1 MESKYLTRLLTL
13 KAGSNQFALSLRWS
27 NQGEQ
32 SEPDGKIAIVGYYEF
47 TMKSKNFKL

>member
-13 KAGSNQFALSLRWS
+13 KAGSKHFALSLRWS

-32 SEPDGKIAIVGYYEF
+32 SEHVHTFFGFQGEVKIGIC
-47 TMKSKNFKL
+47 T